1 MPQRRYAVPFLMCRS
16 NHRFTDG
23 YDYKLLCL
31 INLIAIKK
39 CKSILLNNKKKPCRN
54 TLQGFIFHKSDLY
67 KNTTHYHFRGKWFY
81 NL

>member
-39 CKSILLNNKKKPCRN
+39 CKSILLNNKKK
-54 TLQGFIFHKSDLY
+54 TLQGIPARFLY
-67 KNTTHYHFRGKWFY
+67 SINQINRLF
-81 NL
+81 

>member
-39 CKSILLNNKKKPCRN
+39 CKSILLNNNIK
-54 TLQGFIFHKSDLY
+54 TLQGIPARFLY
-67 KNTTHYHFRGKWFY
+67 SINQIC
-81 NL
+81 

>member
-39 CKSILLNNKKKPCRN
+39 CKSILLNNNIK
-54 TLQGFIFHKSDLY
+54 TLQGIPARFLY
-67 KNTTHYHFRGKWFY
+67 SINQINRLF
-81 NL
+81 

>member
-23 YDYKLLCL
+23 YDYKLLCV

-39 CKSILLNNKKKPCRN
+39 CKSILLNNNIK
-54 TLQGFIFHKSDLY
+54 TLQGIPARFLY
-67 KNTTHYHFRGKWFY
+67 SINQINRLF
-81 NL
+81 

>member
-39 CKSILLNNKKKPCRN
+39 CKSILLNNKKKGAVKKSPQIAKRN
-54 TLQGFIFHKSDLY
+54 LKMGFLFCIFC
-67 KNTTHYHFRGKWFY
+67 
-81 NL
+81 